1 MDKRKIWWKRHK
13 DAVISTIIS
22 VVIGYL
28 LGFYLDSYINVMP
41 ELNAIKENT
50 QCLSDSL
57 AKYRNEANVAIEYV
71 IYNSPT
77 GIPCKVGISNEVKDH
92 FVAVDA
98 NNSHG
103 LNKGDKIFLINE
115 NDRDFCSFTKTVFVQ
130 LVKDSPKSSA
140 DFFINKNMLK
150 SLNIG
155 PEKLSQ
161 GVFTLQYKREK

>member
-1 MDKRKIWWKRHK
+1 MEKKLWWERHK

-22 VVIGYL
+22 VIIGYF
-28 LGFYLDSYINVMP
+28 LGFYLDSYMNVMP
-41 ELNAIKENT
+41 ELRAIKENT

-71 IYNSPT
+71 IYNPPIGT
-77 GIPCKVGISNEVKDH
+77 PCKVGISNEVKDH

-103 LNKGDKIFLINE
+103 LKQGDKIYLINE
-115 NDRDFCSFTKTVFVQ
+115 NDRDFSSFTKIVFVQ

-155 PEKLSQ
+155 SEKLSQ
-161 GVFTLQYKREK
+161 GVFTLHYKLEK